1 MRNSFLY
8 KGVLVATAL
17 CVVPAALAKSPKG
30 GGDPGGRTAAVTR
43 GTSPKETSALLEQM
57 RIDAMS
63 VENDAGQLEM
73 LVREGYFNTKQDDA
87 PLLDNVRDEV
97 NQMNRLLSSLR
108 AHKAEAS
115 PLQQA
120 IIERVAAPAIEM
132 AGTTELAIDTV
143 NNDGTHLYTSDLP
156 GLADS
161 IYQEASRVDQ
171 TVAELD
177 KYVHARHEEQQLRRT
192 LGLKGNP

>member
-8 KGVLVATAL
+8 KGVLVATGL
-17 CVVPAALAKSPKG
+17 CVVPAALAASPK
-30 GGDPGGRTAAVTR
+30 GGDPGGRTAAVTP

-97 NQMNRLLSSLR
+97 NQMNKLLSSLR
-108 AHKAEAS
+108 VHEAEAS
-115 PLQQA
+115 PVQHE
-120 IIERVAAPAIEM
+120 IIKRVAAPAIEM
-132 AGTTELAIDTV
+132 AGTTELAIDTL
-143 NNDGTHLYTSDLP
+143 NNDAAHLYMSDLP
-156 GLADS
+156 GLANA

-171 TVAELD
+171 TVGELD
-177 KYVHARHEEQQLRRT
+177 KFVHARHEEQQLRQT
-192 LGLKGNP
+192 LGLKGNS